1 MAQGV
6 QVSGSNFFAAGNVKV
21 GRFKDIRD
29 NLPAFEV
36 VLGPKDETKRRTAGG
51 APVVGGRIDDVQDF
65 TFEVTLPY
73 SDADSEEVE
82 SITLPS
88 IRDALTKMF
97 HASAN
102 LGLPGQVQ
110 SNRIVGDNGEYLYV
124 VRGSEVYRVYRNV
137 LHVTYEY
144 SVVMTP

>member
-6 QVSGSNFFAAGNVKV
+6 QVSGSNFFQSVNCKV

-36 VLGPKDETKRRTAGG
+36 VLGPKDATKRQTSGG
-51 APVVGGRIDDVQDF
+51 APVVGGRIDDSQDY

-82 SITLPS
+82 STTLPG
-88 IRDALTKMF
+88 IRDAITKLF
-97 HASAN
+97 HASAQ
-102 LGLPGQVQ
+102 LGMPGQVQ
-110 SNRIVGDNGEYLYV
+110 SSRITGDDGDYLYV
-124 VRGSEVYRVYRNV
+124 VRNGEMYRVYRNV
-137 LHVTYEY
+137 LRVQYQY
-144 SVVMTP
+144 NIVMVP